1 MQQEEGYK
9 ITWPFGYISSEV
21 RVDRALTT
29 ESTSI
34 FMPFCN
40 QEIFQ
45 PGGYFYGL
53 NQISHNMI
61 IINRKKMKTP
71 SGFILGSSGS
81 GKSFATKQ
89 EILNILLNDNESTVL
104 VIDPENEY
112 GDFCRAFGGSVLKI
126 SADSDVYINPMDM
139 DLNYGL
145 DEDDDENLPIKIK
158 KEKAIKKKSDYIM
171 SIVERMISVGG
182 NGDRST
188 ITPQQKTLVDRCVRK
203 TYQEYLEHDFD
214 KQYLPTLIN
223 LQDELNKETGED
235 GKKVAEAVA
244 YYTYGSMNI
253 FAHHTNVV
261 LDNRLIVFNV
271 RDLGTQLRQIAL
283 IIVFDFIWNRM
294 VTNKNKNVRTNAYCD
309 EIHVM
314 FDSYYAAENLKQLY
328 KRGRKYGLCITGITQ
343 NVEDMLNSQQ
353 ARGMISNSDF
363 IMMLNQYSDD
373 LKILS
378 KMLNISETQM
388 GFVTGADEGSGLIF
402 AENVIVPFVNRFPR
416 DSYLYKLM
424 STKFGEGMTRVE
436 IDKIIDEIMKEHEE
450 DQTITDRQIDMPL
463 KKMYYAKLED

>member
-1 MQQEEGYK
+1 
-9 ITWPFGYISSEV
+9 
-21 RVDRALTT
+21 
-29 ESTSI
+29 
-34 FMPFCN
+34 
-40 QEIFQ
+40 
-45 PGGYFYGL
+45 
-53 NQISHNMI
+53 
-61 IINRKKMKTP
+61 
-71 SGFILGSSGS
+71 
-81 GKSFATKQ
+81 
-89 EILNILLNDNESTVL
+89 
-104 VIDPENEY
+104 
-112 GDFCRAFGGSVLKI
+112 
-126 SADSDVYINPMDM
+126 
-139 DLNYGL
+139 
-145 DEDDDENLPIKIK
+145 
-158 KEKAIKKKSDYIM
+158 
-171 SIVERMISVGG
+171 
-182 NGDRST
+182 
-188 ITPQQKTLVDRCVRK
+188 
-203 TYQEYLEHDFD
+203 
-214 KQYLPTLIN
+214 
-223 LQDELNKETGED
+223 
-235 GKKVAEAVA
+235 
-244 YYTYGSMNI
+244 MNI